1 MSGLAEDL
9 GRVISDA
16 SIFLFAFH
24 DYDTLVFSL
33 SWTWVGGHKWI
44 HLSAFES

>member
-24 DYDTLVFSL
+24 DDYDTLGFSL
-33 SWTWVGGHKWI
+33 S
-44 HLSAFES
+44 